1 MDLNRFVANVTRW
14 KIALAV
20 VGALAWWLAA
30 GKLHAM
36 AFCAGALASAASFW
50 FLSQLVRAVGGGKVS
65 PVKSVG
71 GAVRLA
77 IIGYLLFVTIENYR
91 LPQPALVTGLLVA
104 IAAISIEVIREH
116 FYA

>member
-14 KIALAV
+14 KIGLAL

-50 FLSQLVRAVGGGKVS
+50 FLSQLVRAVGGEKVS
-65 PVKSVG
+65 PVKSAG

-104 IAAISIEVIREH
+104 IAAISIEVVREH

>member
-1 MDLNRFVANVTRW
+1 MDLNRFVSNVTRW

-20 VGALAWWLAA
+20 FGALAWWLAA

-36 AFCAGALASAASFW
+36 AFCAGAMASAASFW
-50 FLSQLVRAVGGGKVS
+50 FLSHMVRAVGSEKVS
-65 PVKSVG
+65 PAKSIG
-71 GAVRLA
+71 GALRLA

-104 IAAISIEVIREH
+104 IAAISIEVIRQH